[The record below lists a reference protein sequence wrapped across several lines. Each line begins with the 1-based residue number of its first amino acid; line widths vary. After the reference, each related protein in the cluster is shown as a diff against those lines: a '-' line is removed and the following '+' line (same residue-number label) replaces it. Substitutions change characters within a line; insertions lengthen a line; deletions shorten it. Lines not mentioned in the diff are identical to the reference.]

1 MLDRILTT
9 RIKSRKSSVMLLGPR
24 QVGKSTLIASLAP
37 DLSID
42 LADESQFLRF
52 AKDPALLKR
61 RLEAAPDSHLIAL
74 DEVQRVP
81 SLLNVVQHMIDR
93 AKREKHE
100 LRFILSGSSAR
111 KLRKGGANLLPG
123 RVVLES
129 MDPLTT
135 LELGS
140 SFDLER
146 CLQVGCL
153 PGIFLGGDEALDLL
167 DAYAEVYLREEIQ
180 AEALAKDI
188 GSFARMLDVVAIVSG
203 SWLNYSKIAS
213 DAEIP
218 KETIRRYVDILADTL
233 VLFRIPA
240 FRPKLKITRRIT
252 QADKIYLF
260 DVGVRNALLGTH
272 RRPVTVDRRGEYF
285 EHWLVLQLIYL
296 NRSLKKGWTIS
307 SYRTEGGAEVD
318 VVVERERDIVGIEI
332 KASRNITTRD
342 TRGLTSLRETVDSYK
357 PLRCWIA
364 AQVDQAERLPDGTE
378 VLPYLELL
386 ERIARE

>member
-61 RLEAAPDSHLIAL
+61 RLEAAPDSHLISL

-93 AKREKHE
+93 AKRHKHE

-135 LELGS
+135 LELGT

-153 PGIFLGGDEALDLL
+153 PGIFLGGDDALDLL

-240 FRPKLKITRRIT
+240 FRPKLKITRRMT

-272 RRPVTVDRRGEYF
+272 RRPVTMDRRGECF

-318 VVVERERDIVGIEI
+318 VVVEREKDIVGI
-332 KASRNITTRD
+332 
-342 TRGLTSLRETVDSYK
+342 
-357 PLRCWIA
+357 
-364 AQVDQAERLPDGTE
+364 
-378 VLPYLELL
+378 
-386 ERIARE
+386 